1 MSREKPRVVVLGGG
15 FAGLATVKALKG
27 ADAEVVL
34 IDKQNHHLFQPLLY
48 QVATAGLN
56 PSDIASPLR
65 GIVSKQK
72 NTRVMLGS
80 VESISRANR
89 RVQLE
94 SGCIDYDFLV
104 VATGMV
110 NNYFGHD
117 EWEEHAPGLKT
128 LEEATDLR
136 RKMLLAFE
144 AAEFEDDPDE
154 VKALLTFVVVGG
166 GPTGVEMAGALAEIG
181 KEVLRNDFSNI
192 DPEKVRV
199 VLIEG
204 QDELLGAMSDESS
217 ESALKQITAPARQ
230 VEVRLNTFVSEI
242 NARGVRAGDEF
253 ILSRNVIWAAG
264 LKASP
269 LTQSLNTELDRAGRA
284 IVTPRLHLPEDERV
298 YVIGDLAHFDDP
310 EHGVLPGLAPVAM
323 QQGAH
328 AGKNIGKQLKGG
340 ALTAFSYFDK
350 GTMATIGRKAA
361 VAEVP
366 MVNIKLS
373 GFLAWVA
380 WLFIHLMFLVGFRNQ
395 FAVLSNWIYS
405 YVVMGRSARLIIDP
419 EASMLGR
426 RLLHEAPES
435 LEGPHQF
442 FTENDGED
450 VGKMPEEDGLL
461 RGEKEAIERGELTL
475 EELDQAS

>member
-15 FAGLATVKALKG
+15 FAGLATVKALKN

-34 IDKQNHHLFQPLLY
+34 IDKKNHHLFQPLLY

-80 VESISRANR
+80 VESISRAKR

-144 AAEFEDDPDE
+144 AAEFEEDPDE

-284 IVTPRLHLPEDERV
+284 IVTAVR
-298 YVIGDLAHFDDP
+298 
-310 EHGVLPGLAPVAM
+310 HGSSVSRCSATASRCLVRHDSWSHGWSTNGR
-323 QQGAH
+323 QG
-328 AGKNIGKQLKGG
+328 KP
-340 ALTAFSYFDK
+340 TD
-350 GTMATIGRKAA
+350 GTG
-361 VAEVP
+361 
-366 MVNIKLS
+366 
-373 GFLAWVA
+373 
-380 WLFIHLMFLVGFRNQ
+380 
-395 FAVLSNWIYS
+395 SNTGYGWC
-405 YVVMGRSARLIIDP
+405 G
-419 EASMLGR
+419 
-426 RLLHEAPES
+426 
-435 LEGPHQF
+435 
-442 FTENDGED
+442 
-450 VGKMPEEDGLL
+450 
-461 RGEKEAIERGELTL
+461 
-475 EELDQAS
+475 